1 MAKRLD
7 RILVIDLEATC
18 WEGEPPAGQDHEIIE
33 IGLCVLDVASGERLE
48 TRSILVRPEHS
59 TLSDYCIRLTTLTQE
74 EVDRGL
80 SLPAACQLLREKYRS
95 RERLWASYG
104 DYDRQ
109 QFQRSCAAHDIGY
122 PFGSGHIN
130 VKSLF
135 AVVHNL
141 EREVPLD
148 RAVEM
153 MGWPLEGT
161 LHRGSDD
168 AWNIARLLG
177 DILLKARAR

>member
-7 RILVIDLEATC
+7 QILVIDLEATC
-18 WEGEPPAGQDHEIIE
+18 WEGEPPEGQEREIIE
-33 IGLCVLDVASGERLE
+33 IGLCVLDVASGQRLE

-59 TLSDYCIRLTTLTQE
+59 TISDYCTRLTTLTQQ
-74 EVDRGL
+74 EVDQGL
-80 SLPAACQLLREKYRS
+80 SLPAACHLLSDKYRS
-95 RERLWASYG
+95 QERLWASYG
-104 DYDRQ
+104 DYDRE
-109 QFQRSCAAHDIGY
+109 QFQRSCAAHGVEY

-135 AVVHNL
+135 AVIHNL
-141 EREVPLD
+141 KREVALD
-148 RAVEM
+148 EAMEM
-153 MGWPLEGT
+153 MGWPLEGI

-177 DILLKARAR
+177 DILLKARAQ